1 MANREKPMRQFL
13 LSLFVSALLGAAILF
28 FSPYFIGE
36 IEPWISDSYYYTG
49 ALVLAGFIVLV
60 DRHASYESIFIGIV
74 LGQAI
79 YMFTFIPVD
88 SLVGVALVIM
98 AFKSLLSCVGLLLKS
113 AISDVLHLIKGNT

>member
-13 LSLFVSALLGAAILF
+13 LSLFVSTLLGAAILF

-49 ALVLAGFIVLV
+49 ALVLAGFIVLI
-60 DRHASYESIFIGIV
+60 DRHASYESIFIGIM

>member
-13 LSLFVSALLGAAILF
+13 FSLSISTLLGAAILF

-98 AFKSLLSCVGLLLKS
+98 AFKSLLSCVGLLLKA

>member
-13 LSLFVSALLGAAILF
+13 FSLSISTLLGAAILF

-36 IEPWISDSYYYTG
+36 VEPWDAETFYYTG
-49 ALVLAGFIVLV
+49 ALLSAGFIVLL
-60 DRHASYESIFIGIV
+60 DRHVSYESIFIGIM

-79 YMFTFIPVD
+79 YMFIFMPVD
-88 SLVGVALVIM
+88 SLIGVALVIM
-98 AFKSLLSCVGLLLKS
+98 AIKSLLSCVGLLLRS

>member
-1 MANREKPMRQFL
+1 MRQFL
-13 LSLFVSALLGAAILF
+13 LGLFLSTLLGAAILF

-49 ALVLAGFIVLV
+49 ALVLAGFIVLI
-60 DRHASYESIFIGIV
+60 DRHASYESVFIGIM

-113 AISDVLHLIKGNT
+113 ALINILYVIKGDA